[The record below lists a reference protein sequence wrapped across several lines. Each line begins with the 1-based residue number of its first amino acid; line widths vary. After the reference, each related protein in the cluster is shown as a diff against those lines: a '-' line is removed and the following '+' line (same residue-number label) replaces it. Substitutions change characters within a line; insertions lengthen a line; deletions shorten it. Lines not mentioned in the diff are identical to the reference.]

1 MMMAQL
7 ALMLGYPVL
16 LVDFTE
22 LAQFLLTSSVPDLE
36 ENGSVIGV
44 EGNVGH
50 IDSSGG

>member
-1 MMMAQL
+1 MMAQL
-7 ALMLGYPVL
+7 ALMLGYLDL

-22 LAQFLLTSSVPDLE
+22 LAEFFLTSSVPDLE
-36 ENGSVIGV
+36 KDRSVVGV